1 MSMSHEINL
10 AKRAVEESKQTK
22 LSLSNEIELAV
33 RNEEKKKR
41 RKKKEGKPSIQT
53 NSNEVMEQDEIL
65 QRLAEMELSLSIEIE
80 SAKKAREESEAI
92 KNLLTEQLAMVRENI
107 EVNKGSIEVNRG
119 SIEVNRENIEVTKE
133 NIEVNKESIE
143 VNRENIEQV
152 IGDVTLHKNDITSMQ
167 EDITSMNNSEEAQKL
182 AEEMEDKILT
192 NVDTNQDEMLKKL
205 TNMESKTNSLSQY
218 HSSFQSSIVN
228 INRRMDQVERNVG
241 FANGEVREMSGLA
254 EQLKYEL
261 EALKK
266 EEANRV
272 TRNELI
278 ALKTKVLSNKGD
290 IRDSEKDIRREMN
303 DKPR

>member
-1 MSMSHEINL
+1 MEQMKLSMSHEINL
-10 AKRAVEESKQTK
+10 AKRAVEESKETK

-41 RKKKEGKPSIQT
+41 RKQKKEKPIIQT

-65 QRLAEMELSLSIEIE
+65 ERLAEMELSLSIEIE
-80 SAKKAREESEAI
+80 SAKKAREESEAM

-107 EVNKGSIEVNRG
+107 EVNKESIEVIKGSIEVN
-119 SIEVNRENIEVTKE
+119 K
-133 NIEVNKESIE
+133 
-143 VNRENIEQV
+143 ENIEQV
-152 IGDVTLHKNDITSMQ
+152 IGDVTLHKNDMTSMQ
-167 EDITSMNNSEEAQKL
+167 EDIASMNNSEEAQTL
-182 AEEMEDKILT
+182 AEEMKEKNLS
-192 NVDTNQDEMLKKL
+192 NVVTNQDELLKKI
-205 TNMESKTNSLSQY
+205 TDMESKTNSLSQY
-218 HSSFQSSIVN
+218 HSSFLSSVGN
-228 INRRMDQVERNVG
+228 LNRRMDQVQRNVG
-241 FANGEVREMSGLA
+241 FANGEVRQMSNLA

-290 IRDSEKDIRREMN
+290 IRDSENTIRREMN

>member
-1 MSMSHEINL
+1 MEQMKLSMSHEINL

-53 NSNEVMEQDEIL
+53 NSNEAMEQDEIL

-80 SAKKAREESEAI
+80 SAKKAREESEAM
-92 KNLLTEQLAMVRENI
+92 KHLLTEQLAMVRENI
-107 EVNKGSIEVNRG
+107 EVNKESIEVIKGSIEVNKG
-119 SIEVNRENIEVTKE
+119 SIEVTKG
-133 NIEVNKESIE
+133 SIE

-152 IGDVTLHKNDITSMQ
+152 IGDVTLHKNDMTSMQ
-167 EDITSMNNSEEAQKL
+167 EDIASINNSEEAQAL
-182 AEEMEDKILT
+182 AEEMKDKNLG
-192 NVDTNQDEMLKKL
+192 NVVTNQDEILKKL
-205 TNMESKTNSLSQY
+205 TDMESKTNSLSQY
-218 HSSFQSSIVN
+218 HSSFQSSVGN
-228 INRRMDQVERNVG
+228 LNRRMDQVQRNVG
-241 FANGEVREMSGLA
+241 FANGEVREMSNLA
-254 EQLKYEL
+254 EWLKYEL

-272 TRNELI
+272 SRNELI

-290 IRDSEKDIRREMN
+290 IRDSENTIRREMN